1 MKLIL
6 KKENRTMKNKEKFK
20 NEIVDIVCNGGS
32 IAVDN
37 ITYEPVDC
45 NTVDCGTCLFYG
57 CGVCSDVLI
66 EWARR
71 EYKKP
76 IVISYKDN
84 LFLNFIKDEYKYI
97 ARDKNGGLYAHNTT
111 PIKYEYNGVWIGGSE
126 ILMNKFNVDFP
137 MIKWS
142 DEQPWKISD
151 LKKLKVVKNY

>member
-1 MKLIL
+1 
-6 KKENRTMKNKEKFK
+6 MKNKEKF
-20 NEIVDIVCNGGS
+20 NDEILDIICKGGN

-45 NTVDCGTCLFYG
+45 NSIDCGTCLFYG
-57 CGVCSDVLI
+57 CGTCSDGLI

-76 IVISYKDN
+76 IVISYNDS
-84 LFLNFIKDEYKYI
+84 LFLNFIKDEYNYI
-97 ARDKNGGLYAHNTT
+97 ARDKNGFLYAY
-111 PIKYEYNGVWIGGSE
+111 PDRPKKYNQNNLWKCFASLRIDS
-126 ILMNKFNVDFP
+126 FNIDFP